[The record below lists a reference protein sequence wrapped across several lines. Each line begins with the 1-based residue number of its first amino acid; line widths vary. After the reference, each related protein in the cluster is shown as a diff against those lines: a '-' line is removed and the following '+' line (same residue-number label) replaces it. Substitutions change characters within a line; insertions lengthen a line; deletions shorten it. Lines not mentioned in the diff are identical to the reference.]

1 MGKSADKVRWLQFGV
16 KIAMLVLIAGI
27 AWGGINTELRV
38 TKHRV
43 NTLETAMTKLAESST
58 EMALDIREIKTLLK
72 DKIEK
77 DGD

>member
-1 MGKSADKVRWLQFGV
+1 MGNSADKVRWLQFGV

-27 AWGGINTELRV
+27 AWGAVNTELRV

-43 NTLETAMTKLAESST
+43 HTLETAMVKLADSST
-58 EMALDIREIKTLLK
+58 DMALDIREIKTLLK
-72 DKIEK
+72 GRIEK